1 MSTVADA
8 NAWTRPS
15 IVFHDQDG
23 SELEVE
29 VAEPVPW
36 ETRSGRW
43 GQGDR
48 PKGPLPPATLKR

>member
-43 GQGDR
+43 GAG
-48 PKGPLPPATLKR
+48 